1 MTPKIKDKKLL
12 CHIKSKIRKLF
23 GRNCVLD
30 NFITRK
36 FELHGI
42 FLWIKDPDPDPVF
55 SRIRI
60 RIQVTK
66 KDRIRPDPD
75 PDPTG
80 SGSGSATLVKTHGE
94 MRNCYYIFLMPNTP
108 SKDIF

>member
-1 MTPKIKDKKLL
+1 MTLKIKDTKLL
-12 CHIKSKIRKLF
+12 CHLKSKSKKLF

-36 FELHGI
+36 FEKHGV
-42 FLWIKDPDPDPVF
+42 FLWIKDPDPVF

-60 RIQVTK
+60 RVTK

-75 PDPTG
+75 PDPQHC
-80 SGSGSATLVKTHGE
+80 L
-94 MRNCYYIFLMPNTP
+94 
-108 SKDIF
+108 